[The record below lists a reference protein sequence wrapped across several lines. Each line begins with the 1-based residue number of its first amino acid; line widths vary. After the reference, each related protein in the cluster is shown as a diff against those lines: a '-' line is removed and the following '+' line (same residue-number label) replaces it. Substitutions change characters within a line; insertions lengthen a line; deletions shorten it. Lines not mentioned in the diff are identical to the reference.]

1 LNAFSNNKGKA
12 PKSCLLYETSNSL
25 LLLCKHMFVTNQ
37 QQLQTKSKFLFGHA
51 FERDEYFE
59 A

>member
-1 LNAFSNNKGKA
+1 MELQIHYYYYYFANII
-12 PKSCLLYETSNSL
+12 
-25 LLLCKHMFVTNQ
+25 FVTNQ
-37 QQLQTKSKFLFGHA
+37 HQLQTKGNFLFGHA